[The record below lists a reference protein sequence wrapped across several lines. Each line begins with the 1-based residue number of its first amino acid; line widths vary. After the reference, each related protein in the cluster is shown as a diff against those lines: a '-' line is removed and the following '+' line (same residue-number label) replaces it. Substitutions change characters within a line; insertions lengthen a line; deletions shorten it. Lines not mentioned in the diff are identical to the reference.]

1 MVFLPN
7 ITYANFDLLSVG
19 VAIAAIGLLGF
30 AVYFNNR
37 KSATNRSFFFF
48 SLLTILWGISNY
60 FEYKFATITLTLWA
74 LRVHLFI
81 STWHALAFFRLS
93 YVFPNEKI
101 TFPNWYKFFI
111 LPLVMATSLLTL
123 TPFVFPKILTLANMG
138 EVTSP
143 ERGHGLILFT
153 LVAFGLL
160 IAGIRMLVW
169 KVIKTEGVLKKQT
182 AYILSGMFSM
192 ACLILLF
199 NVVLPVAFNNLRF
212 IPFAALF
219 VLPFIALTSYT
230 VYKHK
235 LFNVRLITTAFL
247 AFLITV
253 FSFVNVVYSKELS
266 AIIINATAFTIILL
280 GSIQL
285 LKAMLQMEDFNER
298 LQQKVAEQ
306 TKEIRKAYEVEKQ
319 ARIELEHLNQNKN
332 DFIIITQHHLRT
344 PLAQILW
351 NVNSISSGLFGAI
364 SSELGQAISNIDIS
378 CRRLVKTLNTF
389 LDITQMK
396 IGMQVLNILPINIRE
411 VARDVLKEF
420 EFDIK
425 KKNITVSYKDGVKVW
440 PDVLADTE
448 RVKDVFSII
457 VDNAIKYNV
466 EGGTITVETEQKQD
480 MFIVSVG
487 SSGIGLSVSDKAEL
501 FKQSFFRSKEAK
513 RVHPLGMG
521 VGLLVAKTIIEAH
534 HGKISVESRGEG
546 KGIELVVQLPLT

>member
-1 MVFLPN
+1 M
-7 ITYANFDLLSVG
+7 FDLININLDLLAMGIS
-19 VAIAAIGLLGF
+19 IAAIGLLGF
-30 AVYFNNR
+30 GVYFNNK
-37 KSATNRSFFFF
+37 KSFSNRAFLFFCLSTIGWSVSDYLSYKFNTTTAVLWSLRVHIFIATWDVFLFFTLSYIFPKEKIIFPVWFRFFLLPAVIFTSLLSLTPFIFSKINTLPALNQVAIPEEGFGIILF
-48 SLLTILWGISNY
+48 SLLAMSLVISGI
-60 FEYKFATITLTLWA
+60 I
-74 LRVHLFI
+74 
-81 STWHALAFFRLS
+81 
-93 YVFPNEKI
+93 
-101 TFPNWYKFFI
+101 
-111 LPLVMATSLLTL
+111 
-123 TPFVFPKILTLANMG
+123 
-138 EVTSP
+138 
-143 ERGHGLILFT
+143 
-153 LVAFGLL
+153 LL
-160 IAGIRMLVW
+160 IQKSIIAHG
-169 KVIKTEGVLKKQT
+169 TEKKQLVLVT
-182 AYILSGMFSM
+182 GGMFFT
-192 ACLILLF
+192 ACLILIF
-199 NVVLPVAFNNLRF
+199 NLILPVFFDNTKF
-212 IPFAALF
+212 IPFAPLF
-219 VLPFIALTSYT
+219 LMPFILLISYAI
-230 VYKHK
+230 YKHK
-235 LFNVRLITTAFL
+235 LFNFKIVATAFI
-247 AFLITV
+247 AFLISA

-266 AIIINATAFTIILL
+266 AIIINTTAFTIILL

-285 LKAMLQMEDFNER
+285 LKAMLSLEDFNER

-319 ARIELEHLNQNKN
+319 ARIELERLNQNKN